1 MVINVRFVPYNRH
14 TAILLKLNV
23 VGSIHIHAHR
33 IHVHCVHIHIN
44 H

>member
-14 TAILLKLNV
+14 SAILLKLHV
-23 VGSIHIHAHR
+23 VGIIHIHDDC

>member
-14 TAILLKLNV
+14 SAILLKLNV
-23 VGSIHIHAHR
+23 VGSVYIHAHR
-33 IHVHCVHIHIN
+33 IHVHCVHIHMN

>member
-1 MVINVRFVPYNRH
+1 MVINVRRVPYNRH
-14 TAILLKLNV
+14 TAILLKLYV

-33 IHVHCVHIHIN
+33 IHVHCIHIHMN